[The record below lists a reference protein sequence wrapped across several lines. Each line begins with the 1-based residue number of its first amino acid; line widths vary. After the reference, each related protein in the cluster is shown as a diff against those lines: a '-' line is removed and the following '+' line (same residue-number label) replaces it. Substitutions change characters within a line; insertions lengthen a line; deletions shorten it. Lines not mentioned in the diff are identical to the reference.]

1 MWQILLTCAK
11 YIGVFLL
18 FGIIWFVS
26 YCVFYGDDVKVKTK
40 TVYFVVLSELIAVA
54 VAFLSWLTFRQ
65 GNTTGAIVGWI
76 VSAALAIAF
85 VFAAVYGHKREW
97 NNEQE

>member
-11 YIGVFLL
+11 YIGIFLI

-54 VAFLSWLTFRQ
+54 VAFL
-65 GNTTGAIVGWI
+65 
-76 VSAALAIAF
+76 AATAHRMLADRRATRCIC
-85 VFAAVYGHKREW
+85 
-97 NNEQE
+97 